1 MQGIGSKGRNEK
13 VRRMSSNIYVYN
25 DSNIYCCNDSSMI
38 FEVIVLLLA
47 TIYTVIGVVYNIWEI
62 WKL

>member
-1 MQGIGSKGRNEK
+1 
-13 VRRMSSNIYVYN
+13 MSSNIYVYN
-25 DSNIYCCNDSSMI
+25 DSDIYCCNDSSMI

-47 TIYTVIGVVYNIWEI
+47 TIYTVIGVAYNIWEI